1 MGTGAGTPRMGG
13 RQYGSPRESDE
24 MTFVSFDVETAN
36 RDRGSVCELGWTVV
50 ERGQIVSTESL
61 LVKPPGDLNYF
72 EDFNSRL
79 HGIFPND
86 VSDAIDFGDG
96 LNRFTQ
102 VLDGRL
108 VVAHSAAFD
117 IGAIRDGCLVAGI
130 SHPPISYLC
139 SLVLSRRTLALVSYR
154 LPIVASELGVPIT
167 GHHRSG
173 DDSRVTAGVTLE
185 IARRMNCDSIGSL
198 ASSLMVRIG
207 VLISGQLEGV
217 SSVARPIGGW
227 GSGPPDP
234 NREADPEHPL
244 FGKVL
249 VFTGALSMTRAE
261 AWEWSAS
268 VGAVPQK
275 GVTRRT
281 DVLVVGDGF
290 TGESIEDFAS
300 GKAKKAIDLRAKG
313 QMIEVMTERDFIE
326 SLADLPPPAS
336 ILH

>member
-1 MGTGAGTPRMGG
+1 
-13 RQYGSPRESDE
+13 
-24 MTFVSFDVETAN
+24 
-36 RDRGSVCELGWTVV
+36 
-50 ERGQIVSTESL
+50 
-61 LVKPPGDLNYF
+61 
-72 EDFNSRL
+72 
-79 HGIFPND
+79 
-86 VSDAIDFGDG
+86 
-96 LNRFTQ
+96 
-102 VLDGRL
+102 
-108 VVAHSAAFD
+108 
-117 IGAIRDGCLVAGI
+117 
-130 SHPPISYLC
+130 
-139 SLVLSRRTLALVSYR
+139 
-154 LPIVASELGVPIT
+154 
-167 GHHRSG
+167 
-173 DDSRVTAGVTLE
+173 
-185 IARRMNCDSIGSL
+185 
-198 ASSLMVRIG
+198 MVRIG